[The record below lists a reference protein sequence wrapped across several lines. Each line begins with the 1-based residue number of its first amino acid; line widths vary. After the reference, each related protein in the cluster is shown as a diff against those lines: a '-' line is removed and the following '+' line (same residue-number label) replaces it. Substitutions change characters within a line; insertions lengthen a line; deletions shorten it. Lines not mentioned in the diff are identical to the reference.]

1 MVLPNER
8 KEVVAMSPLLLG
20 IIYLTIT
27 VLAFFKIKDV
37 YDSLLVCL
45 ISGSLTFVCFL
56 CWLFGL

>member
-1 MVLPNER
+1 
-8 KEVVAMSPLLLG
+8 MSPLLLG
-20 IIYLTIT
+20 IVYLIIT

-45 ISGSLTFVCFL
+45 ISGLLTFVCFL